1 MKILILGSSGMLGHQ
16 LWLYLGEK
24 YNVFGT
30 IRSEKSSLNEF
41 TSANRI
47 LISGIDA
54 NKIDD
59 IKLLIKRE
67 KFDLIINCIGV
78 IKQLKEVNN
87 WVSTIYTNSLF
98 PHMLAEWADQAKVIH
113 VSTDCVFSGLTGNYT
128 ENDLPD
134 AKDLYGRSKMMGE
147 INYFPHLTLRT
158 SIIGHEL
165 KNKVSLLD
173 WFLAQNGKV
182 KGYSNAI
189 YSGVTTLELSKQIDF
204 IIQNF
209 FRLTGIWQLS
219 SEPINKFDLLRKIS
233 VIYEKEIFIER
244 DELFKTDKSLS
255 HSMLTSEIGYKP
267 KDWDTMLKELNIEYR
282 KLQTKLYDN

>member
-30 IRSEKSSLNEF
+30 TRNEKSSLNEF
-41 TSANRI
+41 KSANRI

-54 NKIDD
+54 NKIDN

-98 PHMLAEWADQAKVIH
+98 PHMVAEWADQAKVIH
-113 VSTDCVFSGLTGNYT
+113 ISTDCVFSGLTGNYT

-209 FRLTGIWQLS
+209 FELTGIWQLS

-244 DELFKTDKSLS
+244 DELYTTNKSLS
-255 HSMLTSEIGYKP
+255 YSMLTSEIGYKP
-267 KDWDTMLKELNIEYR
+267 TDWDTMLKELNIEYR